1 MGDFDCP
8 ICGKEC
14 KTPQGLQG
22 HKQFRHK
29 VKSNPAAEPANP
41 AAEPA
46 NPAAEPA
53 NPAAEHSELV
63 QQLSQQTKAL
73 EQLEQRISQSTT
85 PEQLNEVKALLHNQV
100 KAVGVAVKR
109 INERAA
115 AKEHNNKK
123 VLARAIKK
131 LYDRQV
137 ALEQQL
143 NPKPTEKGKFFPLPY
158 DITQ

>member
-29 VKSNPAAEPANP
+29 VKS
-41 AAEPA
+41 